1 MSKPR
6 IYDSLLLR
14 LPVEVSLAVVSYLSN
29 RDIKSLRLTCTRLS
43 QIAHL
48 RLSRVFLSAN
58 TLNIQVFRA
67 VADHERYRHNV
78 AEIIWDDVQLPE
90 DLDRTIITDNY
101 NPPCYEYF
109 REDDLALYDLPQPPE
124 GIPILFYQQCVWN
137 IKNRGQVIQRYCKEA
152 DIERDHEL
160 PLDVSWNYYQHLVQQ
175 QKAVKSSGC
184 RSFKVRTRTLSS
196 TP

>member
-109 REDDLALYDLPQPPE
+109 REDDLACTTFHSRLRAYPSYSISSVCGISKIVDRLFNDTVKKRILNGITNCHLTYHGTTINILYSNKKP
-124 GIPILFYQQCVWN
+124 
-137 IKNRGQVIQRYCKEA
+137 
-152 DIERDHEL
+152 
-160 PLDVSWNYYQHLVQQ
+160 
-175 QKAVKSSGC
+175 
-184 RSFKVRTRTLSS
+184 
-196 TP
+196 